1 MIDKILNYISQ
12 SLIDLLTNSG
22 YGLCICDELF
32 QLIWTNK
39 IFNEWFKSESGK
51 YIYQKIEGRDTPENS
66 VIINSIKEQQQ
77 IKIEVKKA
85 VSDKWFLINVSEFF
99 LPEIN
104 KKFYFFLLDET
115 TEKKFVFEN
124 YISQLEIL
132 DNVEDGIY
140 STDFDNRVIYWNKGA
155 EKIYGYNEKEITGK
169 IINQD
174 FKLYDPLDAETQIQ
188 ITQELEKYRTYYFKR
203 KEYRKDGVE
212 IWIEGNVTLICDT
225 SDKPVGL
232 IYIVRDVTSKLTSET
247 LNHLNANLQKTLR
260 DLTANLINDFSFS
273 DIVYQFT
280 KKCKELTESNLCTI
294 LKVTEHKS
302 EIIELISE
310 ETLDEIS
317 LTELKNSAFS
327 ILSWLELN
335 KTNLVSFNG
344 AAPEIIENLTSALKQ
359 KHFIISPVVIKNE
372 IQYFILVG
380 ANEYFLPRYKVEV
393 VQSFSSLF
401 SFIITYF
408 DKKLMQETLEEK
420 LKQTQKFELAS
431 NLISGIVHD
440 FKNLLNGLQASI
452 DLMKQKFGDTIPSKS
467 FKEIDT
473 LINRGLEL
481 SRSLMEIGKPL
492 KPMKT
497 QFNLKQLL
505 DEVYELAK
513 KICREKIKVI
523 KNYNDSLSDIY
534 ADYNQLH
541 QVFLNLIV
549 NARDAMPNGG
559 ELIISLEEKTIS
571 EKEFIENPKIKSG
584 EYIVI
589 TIEDTGSGIPKE
601 YLDKIFEP
609 YFTTKDKQKG
619 TGLGLFISQ
628 NIVNKHNGIITV
640 ESVLGKGT
648 KFQIYL
654 PFIKTEKMV
663 EKRVIQQISKSNPT
677 ILLVDDEEM
686 IRNLLSEMLSYQ
698 NFEIIEAGSVTEA
711 INLFEKFNEKID
723 LVILD
728 YFLKDSTGADI
739 LKFIREKNQDIPV
752 FVATGLMDETIVETL
767 NELKVDKIIEKPY
780 EFETLLASINNYIK
794 LAT

>member
-1 MIDKILNYISQ
+1 
-12 SLIDLLTNSG
+12 
-22 YGLCICDELF
+22 
-32 QLIWTNK
+32 
-39 IFNEWFKSESGK
+39 
-51 YIYQKIEGRDTPENS
+51 
-66 VIINSIKEQQQ
+66 
-77 IKIEVKKA
+77 
-85 VSDKWFLINVSEFF
+85 
-99 LPEIN
+99 
-104 KKFYFFLLDET
+104 
-115 TEKKFVFEN
+115 
-124 YISQLEIL
+124 
-132 DNVEDGIY
+132 
-140 STDFDNRVIYWNKGA
+140 
-155 EKIYGYNEKEITGK
+155 
-169 IINQD
+169 
-174 FKLYDPLDAETQIQ
+174 
-188 ITQELEKYRTYYFKR
+188 
-203 KEYRKDGVE
+203 
-212 IWIEGNVTLICDT
+212 
-225 SDKPVGL
+225 
-232 IYIVRDVTSKLTSET
+232 
-247 LNHLNANLQKTLR
+247 
-260 DLTANLINDFSFS
+260 
-273 DIVYQFT
+273 
-280 KKCKELTESNLCTI
+280 
-294 LKVTEHKS
+294 
-302 EIIELISE
+302 
-310 ETLDEIS
+310 
-317 LTELKNSAFS
+317 
-327 ILSWLELN
+327 
-335 KTNLVSFNG
+335 
-344 AAPEIIENLTSALKQ
+344 
-359 KHFIISPVVIKNE
+359 
-372 IQYFILVG
+372 
-380 ANEYFLPRYKVEV
+380 
-393 VQSFSSLF
+393 
-401 SFIITYF
+401 
-408 DKKLMQETLEEK
+408 
-420 LKQTQKFELAS
+420 
-431 NLISGIVHD
+431 
-440 FKNLLNGLQASI
+440 LNGLQASI

-523 KNYNDSLSDIY
+523 KNYNDSSPDIY
-534 ADYNQLH
+534 ADFNQLH
-541 QVFLNLIV
+541 QVLLNLIV

-559 ELIISLEEKTIS
+559 ELIISSEEKTIS

-663 EKRVIQQISKSNPT
+663 EKKVVQQISKSNPT

-711 INLFEKFNEKID
+711 INLFEKFIEKID